1 MSVAWP
7 AVGWDPG
14 LLLGQWR
21 RFQGPRCCLLYILGP
36 LAACARSRIR
46 NTPFLRPTLSLADQ
60 PWTGVPL
67 AASAPQ
73 QLSGEGGVNL
83 SQASLSLNRTLTG
96 TAGKG
101 LYRTGKRRVE
111 TRVLSCL
118 LPHCLFWAWVSKVE
132 RALVCKATS
141 CPLCLRWFRGRIK
154 SVASSFVDRPGGKT
168 PEANWP
174 SAFASPRVPWHLC
187 PLCASHLRG
196 GSGPN
201 RWATRT
207 VHAPCSCPRDFKGNQ
222 CCFLPPQGSGH
233 RLGPGGYF
241 PKSLSCILWL
251 CACFLPACPVA
262 VVICS
267 VCLEPPGL

>member
-14 LLLGQWR
+14 WLLGQWR

-36 LAACARSRIR
+36 LAACARPRIR
-46 NTPFLRPTLSLADQ
+46 NTPFLRPALSLADQ

-174 SAFASPRVPWHLC
+174 SAFASPEFPGTCVLCVPVTSAGAVDLTGGPPGQSM
-187 PLCASHLRG
+187 PL
-196 GSGPN
+196 
-201 RWATRT
+201 
-207 VHAPCSCPRDFKGNQ
+207 VHAPEISKAISVAF
-222 CCFLPPQGSGH
+222 FH
-233 RLGPGGYF
+233 RREVGTGW
-241 PKSLSCILWL
+241 IL
-251 CACFLPACPVA
+251 
-262 VVICS
+262 VVTFQKA
-267 VCLEPPGL
+267 